1 MVVKD
6 IRNLSENEKQ
16 KLDEYIKTYYEMQKK
31 KKCYKQRLTD
41 ILKYSRQIQNKALTS
56 LCKCKKS

>member
-1 MVVKD
+1 
-6 IRNLSENEKQ
+6 
-16 KLDEYIKTYYEMQKK
+16 MQKK

-41 ILKYSRQIQNKALTS
+41 ILKYSKQIQDKALTS

>member
-1 MVVKD
+1 MKC
-6 IRNLSENEKQ
+6 K
-16 KLDEYIKTYYEMQKK
+16 KK

-41 ILKYSRQIQNKALTS
+41 ILKYLRQIQNKALTS